1 MSLSSDFHS
10 LLSVQEWLKRMR
22 DECAAVGFA
31 HAKATASGW
40 TGAAS
45 TRFDDYR
52 YRARKRWLDVS
63 DAFEVAHDAVETYL
77 YTHVEVSR
85 LVQYADPEQVDRLWR
100 QLAEEEHLAVR
111 AVGNATDE
119 LRHVRSELRDPE
131 PVPDR
136 VVDRVPA
143 SAVQRV
149 VVEPAPLPVLSRA
162 EDFLAKPH
170 VETVVTTLAITARY
184 PRWRRWS
191 TGRDPAA
198 L

>member
-1 MSLSSDFHS
+1 MSLTSDFHS
-10 LLSVQEWLKRMR
+10 LRSVQEWLRRMR
-22 DECAAVGFA
+22 DECASVAFA

-40 TGAAS
+40 TGVAS
-45 TRFDDYR
+45 TRFDEYR
-52 YRARKRWLDVS
+52 YRARKRWLEVS
-63 DAFEVAHDAVETYL
+63 DAFEIAHDAVETYL
-77 YTHVEVSR
+77 YTHIEVSR
-85 LVQYADPEQVDRLWR
+85 LVEYADPEQADRLWR

-131 PVPDR
+131 PVAQG
-136 VVDRVPA
+136 VPGPPPA
-143 SAVQRV
+143 
-149 VVEPAPLPVLSRA
+149 EPAPRPVVSRA

-191 TGRDPAA
+191 TGQGSAA

>member
-10 LLSVQEWLKRMR
+10 LRSVQEWLRRMR
-22 DECAAVGFA
+22 DECASVAFA
-31 HAKATASGW
+31 HAKATSSAW

-45 TRFDDYR
+45 TRFDEYR

-63 DAFEVAHDAVETYL
+63 DAFEIAHDAVETYL

-85 LVQYADPEQVDRLWR
+85 LVQQAGPEQADRLWR

-131 PVPDR
+131 PVPEVAVEQAAEPVAE
-136 VVDRVPA
+136 VVAD
-143 SAVQRV
+143 AVAV
-149 VVEPAPLPVLSRA
+149 LPRA
-162 EDFLAKPH
+162 ADFLAKPH

-191 TGRDPAA
+191 TEQLLDG
-198 L
+198 